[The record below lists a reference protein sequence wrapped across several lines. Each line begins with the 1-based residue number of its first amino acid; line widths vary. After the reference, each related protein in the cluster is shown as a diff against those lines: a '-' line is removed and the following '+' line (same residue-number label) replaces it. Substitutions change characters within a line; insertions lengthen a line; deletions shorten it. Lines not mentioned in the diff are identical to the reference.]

1 MPSDDHCRF
10 QRFGSISTV
19 TQQPTRMKLSIIT
32 VCFNS
37 ARCIADT
44 LDSVDR
50 QNATEFEHIVVDG
63 ASRDGTM
70 AVVNAHSRGWR
81 HAVSE
86 PDRGIYDAMNKG
98 IQLATGNVIGFL
110 NADDFYAHDKVLAS
124 VADAF
129 GDPRIDAV
137 LGDVAFFRPERPR
150 RLTRR
155 YRADKFSPER
165 LAWGWMP
172 PHPALFV
179 RREIFQRVGPFRTD
193 YRIAG
198 DFEWIVRAFGPAG
211 IQHFQY
217 LPDTLVH
224 MRTGGISTAG
234 WRNTML
240 LNREVMRACRS
251 NGVSTNWPKLL
262 SKYPAKILEFALP

>member
-1 MPSDDHCRF
+1 MTALKVS
-10 QRFGSISTV
+10 V
-19 TQQPTRMKLSIIT
+19 IT
-32 VCFNS
+32 VAHNS
-37 ARCIADT
+37 AGTIHDT
-44 LDSVDR
+44 LRSVAA
-50 QNATEFEHIVVDG
+50 QTHPTVEHILVDG
-63 ASRDGTM
+63 ASSDGTM
-70 AVVNAHSRGWR
+70 QVVSMHGSHLAK
-81 HAVSE
+81 VLTE

-98 IQLATGNVIGFL
+98 LALATGDVIGFL
-110 NADDFYAHDKVLAS
+110 NSDDRYADAQVLER
-124 VADAF
+124 VTQAF
-129 GDPRIDAV
+129 GDPRTDAV
-137 LGDVAFFRPERPR
+137 LGDVAFFHPARPR

-155 YRADKFSPER
+155 YRANKFVPKR

-172 PHPALFV
+172 PHPALFI
-179 RREIFQRVGPFRTD
+179 RREVFQRVGPFHTD

-211 IQHFQY
+211 IRHYRY

-224 MRTGGISTAG
+224 MRTGGISTGG

-262 SKYPAKILEFALP
+262 SKYPAKVLEFVLP